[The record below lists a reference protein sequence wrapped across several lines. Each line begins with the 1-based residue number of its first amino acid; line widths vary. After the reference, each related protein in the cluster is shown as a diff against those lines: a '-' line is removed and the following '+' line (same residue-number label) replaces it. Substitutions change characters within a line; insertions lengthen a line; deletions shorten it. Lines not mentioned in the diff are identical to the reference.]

1 MCDKFTKYLIANI
14 EVQGQVLLWY
24 CDILVLMYYHIYVIY
39 FYSILIIEHALI
51 IFYLIFSTLNHIAYI
66 DFMKI
71 KSSKTLV

>member
-51 IFYLIFSTLNHIAYI
+51 IFLPQF
-66 DFMKI
+66 
-71 KSSKTLV
+71 